1 MEGGQGQIE
10 RIDFTGKQRKALLWQ
25 AEVSGMEKWKRR
37 GIRRRPCLRRKA
49 GAIAVLALAF
59 LLAGCSRERTEIR
72 REIARIQ
79 EAAESVAEE
88 RAAAYILEK
97 YGMEAAAEGHWV
109 QAYDDFFAPYVST
122 NVIVFMEYRG
132 RKFCVG
138 IDVDDE
144 AVLWDNYQREE
155 IEEVFQD
162 YFAELYKLPA
172 PYRAKTEFRMENAPD
187 YIAATPAEWR
197 ERGYDHGSMADFY
210 FQGQT
215 AEELLAQVSHLEFY
229 DAWLSTEELLDP
241 LSFRDEDWPLCEG
254 GWIEWN
260 LRVYGSPEAEY
271 VDQSTD
277 HPDIAGFPYFREWR
291 RVCLKDRGA
300 EGRELSGEFWEFHS
314 VQVDGI
320 CFITR
325 LPFEA
330 EDIICISGGEQLMEE
345 GHPME
350 GEHPSMEEWS
360 IDRGS
365 AGIQTYR
372 LVSGVYEVT
381 EGSPDSSYATVMHVP
396 QELVDSYG
404 ESLYILS
411 RSRETGKV
419 EVRASIASQEELDAL
434 PEDEFNRDYKI
445 YFNGTYGMS
454 AGYQYAV
461 AERVGEEGK

>member
-1 MEGGQGQIE
+1 MP
-10 RIDFTGKQRKALLWQ
+10 LWKV
-25 AEVSGMEKWKRR
+25 EVSGMEKRKRR
-37 GIRRRPCLRRKA
+37 GIGRRRFLRRKA
-49 GAIAVLALAF
+49 GAIAALAF
-59 LLAGCSRERTEIR
+59 VLLLAGCSRERTETR
-72 REIARIQ
+72 REIERVQ

-88 RAAAYILEK
+88 RATSYILEK
-97 YGMEAAAEGHWV
+97 YGMEASVEGHWV
-109 QAYDDFFAPYVST
+109 QAYNDFFVPYVST

-144 AVLWDNYQREE
+144 TILWDNYQREE

-162 YFAELYKLPA
+162 YFTELYKLPV
-172 PYRAKTEFRMENAPD
+172 PYRTKTEFRLENSPD
-187 YIAATPAEWR
+187 YPAATPAEWR

-210 FQGQT
+210 FQSQT
-215 AEELLAQVSHLEFY
+215 AEELLGQVSRLEFH
-229 DAWLSTEELLDP
+229 DAWLSTEELLEP
-241 LSFRDEDWPLCEG
+241 LSFREEDWPLREG

-271 VDQSTD
+271 VDQSAD

-291 RVCLKDRGA
+291 RACLKDRGA
-300 EGRELSGEFWEFHS
+300 EGRELSGEFWRFHS

-320 CFITR
+320 WFITR

-330 EDIICISGGEQLMEE
+330 EDILRISGGENSMKGEHSMEEENSMEE
-345 GHPME
+345 GI
-350 GEHPSMEEWS
+350 SMEEWS

-365 AGIQTYR
+365 AGVQTYR
-372 LVSGVYEVT
+372 LVSDVYEVT
-381 EGSPDSSYATVMHVP
+381 ESAPDSYYATVMHVP
-396 QELVDSYG
+396 QELADQYG
-404 ESLYILS
+404 GSLYILS

-419 EVRASIASQEELDAL
+419 EVRASISSQEELDAL

-445 YFNGTYGMS
+445 YFNGTCGMS

-461 AERVGEEGK
+461 AERAREEGK